1 MEATEIFQQLERA
14 LGDRHL
20 ISPERLSQ
28 VFLKSSEVETKR
40 LNEYYENNPREAQ
53 FLGLLESKPSMS
65 EPEYRQRF
73 EELTAAYPELKDDL
87 EQNKIFEAVRSV
99 TPEGSLIKLEN
110 GYAIPRSERRSG
122 RSPKGTFPVH
132 YPELE
137 EIVDFEHTK
146 GSVSEQDFLEAL
158 GQVMDYMK
166 EQELYSIERQ
176 VGQGNISIPVSVIS
190 EKPSQI
196 AFAANMFR
204 ALEETEREYSGWLIL
219 SAPCFTHHDKNRFP
233 DGVIKFFD
241 YRRKII
247 LIAGTGY
254 NGEIKKG
261 MFTVANHELP
271 LKGHLS
277 FHCSSVFD
285 PKSNSVTLVF
295 GLSGTGK
302 STVASGLAEG
312 QMLSDDETVLD
323 LGNKRTFNIE
333 NGNYYKT
340 GGLLNEPRVL
350 DALKKTVSD
359 HHPIYENI
367 VVGPA
372 GTVIFA
378 ADPTE
383 NGRVSV
389 TLTALEG
396 AIPSG
401 SYPLP
406 DKIIILSRDVNAILD
421 PVNILSTEQIV
432 YYLNLG
438 YTSKTPGTEAGVT
451 KPVPTFSKWEGG
463 PFYDLK
469 DEIIMKTLLE
479 YLGENEV
486 QGILLNSG
494 EGGGPYGSS
503 HNSRFPVELT
513 LKISMSFMD
522 GRLSKLKDQVPDS
535 FEPNEKLGTSRPL
548 TVPGIPIEFEKYLNS
563 EKVWRDNGFKDE
575 YQKESKELYE
585 EFSRRAGKSLAGK
598 DNSRLEKILAA
609 GPVVAVS

>member
-1 MEATEIFQQLERA
+1 
-14 LGDRHL
+14 
-20 ISPERLSQ
+20 
-28 VFLKSSEVETKR
+28 
-40 LNEYYENNPREAQ
+40 
-53 FLGLLESKPSMS
+53 
-65 EPEYRQRF
+65 
-73 EELTAAYPELKDDL
+73 
-87 EQNKIFEAVRSV
+87 
-99 TPEGSLIKLEN
+99 
-110 GYAIPRSERRSG
+110 
-122 RSPKGTFPVH
+122 
-132 YPELE
+132 
-137 EIVDFEHTK
+137 
-146 GSVSEQDFLEAL
+146 
-158 GQVMDYMK
+158 
-166 EQELYSIERQ
+166 
-176 VGQGNISIPVSVIS
+176 
-190 EKPSQI
+190 
-196 AFAANMFR
+196 
-204 ALEETEREYSGWLIL
+204 
-219 SAPCFTHHDKNRFP
+219 
-233 DGVIKFFD
+233 
-241 YRRKII
+241 
-247 LIAGTGY
+247 
-254 NGEIKKG
+254 
-261 MFTVANHELP
+261 
-271 LKGHLS
+271 
-277 FHCSSVFD
+277 
-285 PKSNSVTLVF
+285 
-295 GLSGTGK
+295 
-302 STVASGLAEG
+302 
-312 QMLSDDETVLD
+312 
-323 LGNKRTFNIE
+323 
-333 NGNYYKT
+333 
-340 GGLLNEPRVL
+340 
-350 DALKKTVSD
+350 
-359 HHPIYENI
+359 
-367 VVGPA
+367 
-372 GTVIFA
+372 
-378 ADPTE
+378 
-383 NGRVSV
+383 
-389 TLTALEG
+389 
-396 AIPSG
+396 G

>member
-1 MEATEIFQQLERA
+1 MEATEILQQLESA
-14 LGDRHL
+14 LGNRES
-20 ISPERLSQ
+20 ISPERLDQ
-28 VFLKSSEVETKR
+28 LFFETSELETKR
-40 LNEYYENNPREAQ
+40 LEEFYRSNDREAK
-53 FLGLLESKPSMS
+53 FLGLLESKP
-65 EPEYRQRF
+65 ELPKAEYEQRF
-73 EELTAAYPELKDDL
+73 AELTAQYPELESES
-87 EQNKIFEAVRSV
+87 EQHKVFEAVRAI
-99 TPEGSLIKLEN
+99 TPEGSLVKLQN
-110 GYAIPRSERRSG
+110 GYAVPRSERRSG

-137 EIVDFEHTK
+137 DIVDFKHTN

-158 GQVMDYMK
+158 DLVMGYLK

-176 VGQGNISIPVSVIS
+176 VGQGNISIPVTVVS

-204 ALEETEREYSGWLIL
+204 ALEGTERDYEGWLIL
-219 SAPCFTHHDKNRFP
+219 SAPRFTHPNTGRFP
-233 DGVIKFFD
+233 DGIIKFFD
-241 YRRKII
+241 YRRKVI
-247 LIAGTGY
+247 LLAGTGY

-312 QMLSDDETVLD
+312 QMLSDDETALD
-323 LGNKRTFNIE
+323 LGNKKTFNIE

-350 DALKKTVSD
+350 DALKRSVPG
-359 HHPIYENI
+359 HHPIYENV
-367 VVGPA
+367 VVGPG
-372 GTVIFA
+372 GTVVFA
-378 ADPTE
+378 ADPTD

-479 YLGENEV
+479 YLGEHEV

-503 HNSRFPVELT
+503 QNSRFPVDLT

-522 GRLSKLKDQVPDS
+522 GRLGDLKEKQPSS
-535 FEPNEKLGTSRPL
+535 FEQNEKLGTSRPL
-548 TVPGIPIEFEKYLNS
+548 TVPGIPSEFEKYLNA
-563 EKVWRDNGFKDE
+563 EKVWKDNGFETE
-575 YQKESKELYE
+575 YQKESNDLYE
-585 EFSRRAGKSLAGK
+585 EFTKRAGKSLAGK
-598 DNSRLEKILAA
+598 NNTRLESILAS
-609 GPVVAVS
+609 GPKVATG